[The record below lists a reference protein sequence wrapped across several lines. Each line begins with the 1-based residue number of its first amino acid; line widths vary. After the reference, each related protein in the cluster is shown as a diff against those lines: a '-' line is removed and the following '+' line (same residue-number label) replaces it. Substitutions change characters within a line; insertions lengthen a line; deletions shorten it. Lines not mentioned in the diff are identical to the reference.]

1 MRQTVVLALGMIVA
15 ALIVATAVV
24 SLNAHV
30 RALADDV
37 ATLTREVTAIGE
49 DVKSL
54 ADDVATMTDTM
65 TQEDDDATDDET
77 CPSDIAAPA
86 SGGA

>member
-1 MRQTVVLALGMIVA
+1 MRQTLVLALSIVVA
-15 ALIVATAVV
+15 SLVVATAVI

-30 RALADDV
+30 RALSDDV
-37 ATLTREVTAIGE
+37 ATLTRELTAIGE

-65 TQEDDDATDDET
+65 TQEDGDADEDET
-77 CPSDIAAPA
+77 CPSDIATQPP
-86 SGGA
+86 GGV